1 MPKTTEAQ
9 KRATANYRKR
19 IIGTDQAEKYR
30 MKQREYCRKSIMEKY
45 NSDDAFRLE
54 KIKQMSLRYYYD
66 LADDKHLRCIRRLFV

>member
-19 IIGTDQAEKYR
+19 IVGTERAEKYKT
-30 MKQREYCRKSIMEKY
+30 KQREYSRKSIMERY
-45 NSDDAFRLE
+45 NSDEHYRLE

-66 LADDKHLRCIRRLFV
+66 LTDDKHLRCVRRLFD